1 MRAKRAIIVSQ
12 KARHIARL
20 AQILRRAK
28 GARLRTTAIKA
39 MSISAPFIRRP
50 VGTSLL
56 AAALLLSGILAFNL
70 LPVASLPRVDFPVI
84 SVGAS
89 LPGADPQTMAS
100 AVATPLER
108 QFGRISGVNQ
118 MTSSSQLGSTG
129 ITLQFDL
136 NRNIDAA
143 ARDVQAAIN
152 AARSQLPANLPSNP
166 TYRKANPADAPILIL
181 ALTSDTV
188 PVARLYD
195 TSDSILAQK
204 LSQVDG
210 VGQVFTWG
218 SAPPA
223 VRAEVNPMLLN
234 KFGVGL
240 DTVRNALNLANAN
253 QAKGQVSSGDVNWT
267 FTDNDQL
274 FTADQYRPLIVAYH
288 NGGPVRLGDVADVQD
303 SVADVRNIGLANGKP
318 GVLVVIFRQ
327 PAANVI
333 ETVDRVRALMPYLQ
347 SSISPAIKLAVV
359 SDRTLTVR
367 ASVKD
372 IESTLLISIVL
383 VILVVFV
390 FLRTVRATVIP
401 SIAVPLSLVGTFG
414 GMYLLDY
421 SLDNLSLMAL
431 AISTGFVVDDA
442 IVVLE
447 NITRYV
453 EQGMGAVQAAFKGA
467 AEIGFTVL
475 SMSLSLV
482 AVFIPLLMMGG
493 IVGRLFREFAVTLSI
508 AIGVSLLVSL
518 TTTPTMCAK
527 FLRPSEPNQ
536 RHNAVYRSSEWLFE
550 TLLATYRHALKWVLA
565 HQPVTLLVTILVAC
579 LSVYLYIIVP
589 KGFFPQQ
596 DTGRLQGSVQAAQ
609 DISFQAMS
617 GKMEQFVKII
627 LKDPAVATAVGFA
640 GGGGATNQ
648 GRFFVMLKP
657 LEQRGQCTTPHFW
670 NPCYF
675 SADDVINRLRGKLA
689 VVPGATLF
697 LQVQQDLTIGGR
709 YGQAQHQYTIQGED
723 LNELNNW
730 GPLLLQKMR
739 SLPELRDV
747 NTDQQDRGL
756 QAQLVIDR
764 DTASRLGIAA
774 QDIDNALYD
783 AFGQRQVSTMYR
795 PLNQY
800 HVVMEVAPEYQQT
813 TEALQN
819 IYLRS
824 TSGTPIPLAAFT
836 HFVPS
841 NIPLA
846 VNHQSQFPSVT
857 ISFNLAPG
865 VSLGQATLAIEKVQR
880 SIGFPATIQASF
892 QGTAAAFKDSL
903 SSEPVLILTAL
914 ITVYIV
920 LGMLYES
927 YIHPITILST
937 LPSAG
942 VGALLALLLTH
953 NELNV
958 IGTIG
963 IILLIGLVK
972 KNAIMMIDVALEV
985 ERTQG
990 KKPAEA
996 IYEACILRF
1005 RPIMMTTMAA
1015 LLGGLPLAL
1024 GTGTGSELHRPL
1036 GITIV
1041 GGLAVSQLL
1050 TLFTTPVV
1058 YVYLDRL
1065 RLALRG
1071 GADET
1076 LPQTGPP
1083 GPPRHSPAH

>member
-1 MRAKRAIIVSQ
+1 
-12 KARHIARL
+12 
-20 AQILRRAK
+20 
-28 GARLRTTAIKA
+28 

-50 VGTSLL
+50 IGTSLL
-56 AAALLLSGILAFNL
+56 ATALLLSGILAFNF
-70 LPVASLPRVDFPVI
+70 LPVASLPRIDFPVI
-84 SVGAS
+84 SVGAG

-118 MTSSSQLGSTG
+118 MTSTSQLGSTS
-129 ITLQFDL
+129 IVLQFDL
-136 NRNIDAA
+136 TRNIDAA
-143 ARDVQAAIN
+143 GRDVQASIN

-166 TYRKANPADAPILIL
+166 SYRKANPADAPILIL
-181 ALTSDTV
+181 ALTSDTMTV
-188 PVARLYD
+188 PQMYD
-195 TSDSILAQK
+195 AADSILAQK
-204 LSQVDG
+204 LAQVAG
-210 VGQVFTWG
+210 VGQVFVG
-218 SAPPA
+218 GAAQPA
-223 VRAEVNPMLLN
+223 VRAEVNPTLLN
-234 KFGVGL
+234 KLGVGL
-240 DTVRNALNLANAN
+240 DNVRTALNAANAN
-253 QAKGQVSSGDVNWT
+253 RAKGQVSNGTTSWS
-267 FTDNDQL
+267 FSANDQL

-288 NGGPVRLGDVADVQD
+288 NGAPVRLGDVADVQD
-303 SVADVRNIGLANGKP
+303 SVSDVRNIGLANGKP
-318 GVLVVIFRQ
+318 SVLIIIFRQ
-327 PAANVI
+327 PGANI
-333 ETVDRVRALMPYLQ
+333 IQTVDRVTALMPYLQ
-347 SSISPAIKLAVV
+347 SSISPAIALTIAM
-359 SDRTLTVR
+359 DRTVTVR

-372 IESTLLISIVL
+372 IEFTLILSIIL
-383 VILVVFV
+383 VILVVFA
-390 FLRTVRATVIP
+390 FLRTVRATIIP

-414 GMYLLDY
+414 GMYLLGY

-453 EQGMGAVQAAFKGA
+453 EHGMDAVQAAFKGA

-475 SMSLSLV
+475 SMSTSLV
-482 AVFIPLLMMGG
+482 AVFIPLLLMGG

-527 FLRPSEPNQ
+527 FLRPPAQDE
-536 RHNAVYRSSEWLFE
+536 RHNRFYRTSEWVFDK
-550 TLLATYRHALKWVLA
+550 TLATYRHSLTWVLQ
-565 HQPVTLLVTILVAC
+565 HQPLTLIVTILVAC

-596 DTGRLQGSVQAAQ
+596 DTGRLGGSVQAAQ
-609 DISFQAMS
+609 DISFQAMR
-617 GKMEQFVKII
+617 GKMERYVKIVMT
-627 LKDPAVATAVGFA
+627 DPAVNTVVGFA
-640 GGGGATNQ
+640 GGNTVSNQ
-648 GRFFVMLKP
+648 GRFFIMLKP
-657 LEQRGQCTTPHFW
+657 LAERGTCPNRHFW
-670 NPCYF
+670 QSCPRVT
-675 SADDVINRLRGKLA
+675 ADDVINRLRGKLA

-697 LQVQQDLTIGGR
+697 LQSAQDLTIGGR
-709 YGQAQHQYTIQGED
+709 QSSAQYQYTLQGED

-730 GPLLLQKMR
+730 APQLLAKMR
-739 SLPELRDV
+739 VLQQLRDV

-764 DTASRLGIAA
+764 DTASRLGVAA

-800 HVVMEVAPEYQQT
+800 HVVMEVAPQFQQT

-824 TSGTPIPLAAFT
+824 SSGTPIPLAAFT
-836 HFVPS
+836 HFTPS

-865 VSLGQATLAIEKVQR
+865 VSLGQATQAIDNAQR
-880 SIGFPATIQASF
+880 TIGFPATIQASF
-892 QGTAAAFKDSL
+892 QGTAAAFQDSL
-903 SSEPVLILTAL
+903 SSEWILITTAL

-937 LPSAG
+937 IPSAG

-990 KKPAEA
+990 KKPVEA
-996 IYEACILRF
+996 IYEACLLRF

-1024 GTGTGSELHRPL
+1024 GRGTGSELHRPL

-1041 GGLAVSQLL
+1041 GGLIVSQAL

-1065 RLALRG
+1065 RMALRG
-1071 GADET
+1071 GEDTSLAE
-1076 LPQTGPP
+1076 GSS
-1083 GPPRHSPAH
+1083 GAPRPSPAH

>member
-1 MRAKRAIIVSQ
+1 
-12 KARHIARL
+12 
-20 AQILRRAK
+20 
-28 GARLRTTAIKA
+28 

-50 VGTSLL
+50 IGTSLL
-56 AAALLLSGILAFNL
+56 AAALLLSGILAFNF
-70 LPVASLPRVDFPVI
+70 LPVSSLPRVDFPVI

-129 ITLQFDL
+129 IVLQFDL

-204 LSQVDG
+204 LSQVAG

-218 SAPPA
+218 SSPPA
-223 VRAEVNPMLLN
+223 VRAEVNPLLLN
-234 KFGVGL
+234 KLGAGL

-253 QAKGQVSSGDVNWT
+253 QAKGQVSNGTISQE
-267 FTDNDQL
+267 FADNDQL
-274 FTADQYRPLIVAYH
+274 FTADEYRPLIVAYH

-303 SVADVRNIGLANGKP
+303 SVADVHNLGLANGKP
-318 GVLVVIFRQ
+318 GVLIVIFRQ
-327 PAANVI
+327 PGANVI
-333 ETVDRVRALMPYLQ
+333 ETVDRVRVLMPYLQ
-347 SSISPAIKLAVV
+347 SSISPAIKLQVV

-372 IESTLLISIVL
+372 IEFTLLISIVL

-453 EQGMGAVQAAFKGA
+453 EQGMDAVQAAFKGA

-493 IVGRLFREFAVTLSI
+493 IVGRLFREFAVTLSM

-527 FLRPSEPNQ
+527 FLRPAPPNQ
-536 RHNAVYRSSEWLFE
+536 RHNVFYRGSEWLFDN
-550 TLLATYRHALKWVLA
+550 LLATYDHALKWVLRRQLA
-565 HQPVTLLVTILVAC
+565 TLIVTIAVAC
-579 LSVYLYIIVP
+579 LSIYLYKVVP

-596 DTGRLQGSVQAAQ
+596 DTGRLNGSVQAAQ

-617 GKMEQFVKII
+617 GKMEQFVKIV
-627 LKDPAVATAVGFA
+627 LKDPAVDTAVGFA
-640 GGGGATNQ
+640 GGGSATNQ

-657 LEQRGQCTTPHFW
+657 LEKRGQCKTPHFW
-670 NPCYF
+670 NPCYL

-697 LQVQQDLTIGGR
+697 LQGQQDLTIGGR
-709 YGQAQHQYTIQGED
+709 YGQAQYQYTIQGED

-739 SLPELRDV
+739 NLQELRDV
-747 NTDQQDRGL
+747 NTDQQDKGL

-764 DTASRLGIAA
+764 DTASRLGVAA

-800 HVVMEVAPEYQQT
+800 HVVMEVAPEFQQT
-813 TEALQN
+813 TEGLQN

-824 TSGTPIPLAAFT
+824 SSGAPIPLAAFT

-841 NIPLA
+841 NMALA

-857 ISFNLAPG
+857 ISFNLAPE
-865 VSLGQATLAIEKVQR
+865 VSLGQATQAIEQVQR
-880 SIGFPATIQASF
+880 SIGFPETIQASF
-892 QGTAAAFKDSL
+892 QGTAAAYKDSL
-903 SSEPVLILTAL
+903 SSQKILIFTAL
-914 ITVYIV
+914 VTVYIV

-937 LPSAG
+937 IPSAG

-958 IGTIG
+958 IGMIG

-990 KKPAEA
+990 KKPVEA
-996 IYEACILRF
+996 IYEACLLRF

-1024 GTGTGSELHRPL
+1024 GRGTGSELHRPL

-1041 GGLAVSQLL
+1041 GGLIVSQAL

-1065 RLALRG
+1065 RMALRG
-1071 GADET
+1071 GEEKSLA
-1076 LPQTGPP
+1076 GSSVA
-1083 GPPRHSPAH
+1083 PRPSPAH

>member
-1 MRAKRAIIVSQ
+1 
-12 KARHIARL
+12 
-20 AQILRRAK
+20 
-28 GARLRTTAIKA
+28 

-50 VGTSLL
+50 IGTSLL
-56 AAALLLSGILAFNL
+56 AAALLLSGILAFNF
-70 LPVASLPRVDFPVI
+70 LPVASLPKVDFPVI
-84 SVGAS
+84 SVGAG

-118 MTSSSQLGSTG
+118 MTSTSQLGSTS
-129 ITLQFDL
+129 IVLQFDL

-152 AARSQLPANLPSNP
+152 AARSQLPANLPNNP
-166 TYRKANPADAPILIL
+166 SYRKANPADAPILIL
-181 ALTSDTV
+181 ALTSDTMTV
-188 PVARLYD
+188 PQMYD
-195 TSDSILAQK
+195 SADSILAQK
-204 LSQVDG
+204 LSQVSG
-210 VGQVFTWG
+210 VGQVFVG
-218 SAPPA
+218 GAAQPA
-223 VRAEVNPMLLN
+223 VRAELNPTLLN
-234 KFGVGL
+234 KLGVGL
-240 DTVRNALNLANAN
+240 DTVRNSLNAANAN
-253 QAKGQVSSGDVNWT
+253 RAKGQVADATRSWSISA
-267 FTDNDQL
+267 NDQL
-274 FTADQYRPLIVAYH
+274 FTADQYRPLIIAYSH
-288 NGGPVRLGDVADVQD
+288 GAPVRLGDVGEVQD
-303 SVADVRNIGLANGKP
+303 SVSDTRNLGLANGKP
-318 GVLVVIFRQ
+318 GVLIIIFRQ
-327 PAANVI
+327 PGANI
-333 ETVDRVRALMPYLQ
+333 ISTVDRVRSLMPYLQ
-347 SSISPAIKLAVV
+347 SSISPAIDLSIAM
-359 SDRTLTVR
+359 DRTVTVR

-372 IESTLLISIVL
+372 IEFTLIISIVL
-383 VILVVFV
+383 VILVVFA
-390 FLRTVRATVIP
+390 FLRTVRATIIP

-414 GMYLLDY
+414 VMYLLGY

-453 EQGMGAVQAAFKGA
+453 EQGMNAVQAAFKGA
-467 AEIGFTVL
+467 SEIGFTVL
-475 SMSLSLV
+475 SMSTSLV

-493 IVGRLFREFAVTLSI
+493 IVGRLFREFAVTLSVAI
-508 AIGVSLLVSL
+508 AVSLLVSL

-527 FLRPSEPNQ
+527 FLRSPQAE
-536 RHNAVYRSSEWLFE
+536 RHNRFYRVSEWGFNKLLTVYRHS
-550 TLLATYRHALKWVLA
+550 LKWVLA
-565 HQPVTLLVTILVAC
+565 HQPVTLFVTVLVAC

-596 DTGRLQGSVQAAQ
+596 DTGRIMGSVQAAQ
-609 DISFQAMS
+609 DISFQAMKD
-617 GKMEQFVKII
+617 KMQQFVNIV
-627 LKDPAVATAVGFA
+627 LQDSAVDTAVGFA
-640 GGGGATNQ
+640 GGNTVSNQ

-657 LEQRGQCTTPHFW
+657 LEQRSPCQKRHFW
-670 NPCYF
+670 QSCPIVT
-675 SADDVINRLRGKLA
+675 ADNVINRLRGKLA

-697 LQVQQDLTIGGR
+697 LQSAQDLTIGGR
-709 YGQAQHQYTIQGED
+709 FGNAQYQYTLQGESVDD
-723 LNELNNW
+723 LNTW
-730 GPLLLQKMR
+730 SPQLLQKLR
-739 SLPELRDV
+739 TLPELLRDV

-756 QAQLVIDR
+756 QAKLVIDR
-764 DTASRLGIAA
+764 DTASRLGITP
-774 QDIDNALYD
+774 QSLDNALYD

-800 HVVMEVAPEYQQT
+800 HVVMEVAPQFQQT

-819 IYLRS
+819 IYVRS
-824 TSGTPIPLAAFT
+824 STGVPVPLAAFT
-836 HFVPS
+836 HFVPT
-841 NIPLA
+841 NAPLA
-846 VNHQSQFPSVT
+846 VNHQGQVPSVT

-865 VSLGQATLAIEKVQR
+865 ISLGQATQAIENAER

-892 QGTAAAFKDSL
+892 QGTAAAFQDSL
-903 SSEPVLILTAL
+903 SSEPMLILTAL
-914 ITVYIV
+914 VTVYIV

-996 IYEACILRF
+996 IYEACLLRF

-1024 GTGTGSELHRPL
+1024 GRGTGSELHRPL

-1041 GGLAVSQLL
+1041 GGLIVSQAL

-1065 RLALRG
+1065 RLALRRG
-1071 GADET
+1071 EGNALPGTSAPET
-1076 LPQTGPP
+1076 
-1083 GPPRHSPAH
+1083 PRPSPVH

>member
-1 MRAKRAIIVSQ
+1 
-12 KARHIARL
+12 
-20 AQILRRAK
+20 
-28 GARLRTTAIKA
+28 

-50 VGTSLL
+50 IGTSLL
-56 AAALLLSGILAFNL
+56 AAALLLSGILAFNF

-84 SVGAS
+84 GVGAG

-108 QFGRISGVNQ
+108 QFGRIAAVNQ
-118 MTSSSQLGSTG
+118 MTSSSQLGTTS

-143 ARDVQAAIN
+143 ARDVQASIN

-166 TYRKANPADAPILIL
+166 SYRKANPADAPILIL
-181 ALTSDTV
+181 ALTSDTMTV
-188 PVARLYD
+188 PQMYD
-195 TSDSILAQK
+195 AADSILAQK

-210 VGQVFTWG
+210 VGQVFVG
-218 SAPPA
+218 GAAQPA
-223 VRAEVNPMLLN
+223 VRAEVNPTLLN
-234 KFGVGL
+234 KLGIGL
-240 DTVRNALNLANAN
+240 DTVRNALNAANAN
-253 QAKGQVSSGDVNWT
+253 RPKGQVYDATRSYEFDDT
-267 FTDNDQL
+267 DQL
-274 FTADQYRPLIVAYH
+274 FTADQYRPLIVAYN
-288 NGGPVRLGDVADVQD
+288 NGAAVRLGDVADVQD
-303 SVADVRNIGLANGKP
+303 SVSDRRNIGLANGKP
-318 GVLVVIFRQ
+318 SVLIIVFRQ
-327 PAANVI
+327 PGANI
-333 ETVDRVRALMPYLQ
+333 IATVDRVRALMPFLQ
-347 SSISPAIKLAVV
+347 SSISPAIQLTIAM
-359 SDRTLTVR
+359 DRTVTVR

-372 IESTLLISIVL
+372 IETTLMISVVL
-383 VILVVFV
+383 VILVVFA
-390 FLRTVRATVIP
+390 FLRTVRATIIP

-453 EQGMGAVQAAFKGA
+453 EHGMDAVKAAFKGA

-475 SMSLSLV
+475 SMSVSLV

-527 FLRPSEPNQ
+527 FLRPLKKEG
-536 RHNAVYRSSEWLFE
+536 HNLFYRSSEWFFDR
-550 TLLATYRHALKWVLA
+550 LLATYTAMLKWVLA
-565 HQPVTLLVTILVAC
+565 HQPVTLTVTILVAC
-579 LSVYLYIIVP
+579 LSVFLYIKVP

-596 DTGRLQGSVQAAQ
+596 DTGRIMGGVMAEQ

-617 GKMEQFVKII
+617 EKMQRYVTIVM
-627 LKDPAVATAVGFA
+627 KDPAVDTVVGFA
-640 GGGGATNQ
+640 GGNTAQNQ
-648 GRFFVMLKP
+648 GRFFMMLKP
-657 LEQRGQCTTPHFW
+657 LEQRSNCEKKHFW
-670 NPCYF
+670 QRCPNVT
-675 SADDVINRLRGKLA
+675 ADDVINRLRGKLA
-689 VVPGATLF
+689 VVPGATLI
-697 LQVQQDLTIGGR
+697 LQSAQDLTIGGR
-709 YGQAQHQYTIQGED
+709 FGNAQYQYTLQSANLED
-723 LNELNNW
+723 LNNW
-730 GPLLLQKMR
+730 APRLLEKMR
-739 SLPELRDV
+739 TLPELRDQ
-747 NTDQQDRGL
+747 NSDQQDKGL
-756 QAQLVIDR
+756 QAKLVIDR
-764 DTASRLGIAA
+764 DTASRLGITP
-774 QDIDNALYD
+774 QTLDNSLYD

-800 HVVMEVAPEYQQT
+800 HVVMEVAPQFQQT
-813 TEALQN
+813 PEALQN

-824 TSGTPIPLAAFT
+824 TAGTPVPLAAFT
-836 HFVPS
+836 HYEPS
-841 NIPLA
+841 NTPLA
-846 VNHQSQFPSVT
+846 VNHQGQVPSVT

-865 VSLGQATLAIEKVQR
+865 VSLGQATQAIESAQQ
-880 SIGFPATIQASF
+880 SIGMPSTVQASF
-892 QGTAAAFKDSL
+892 QGTAAAFQSSL
-903 SSEPVLILTAL
+903 SSEPILILTAL

-942 VGALLALLLTH
+942 VGALLALLITH

-972 KNAIMMIDVALEV
+972 KNAIMMIDVALDV

-990 KKPAEA
+990 KKPVEA
-996 IYEACILRF
+996 IYDACILRF

-1041 GGLAVSQLL
+1041 GGLTVSQML

-1071 GADET
+1071 GTEGALPET
-1076 LPQTGPP
+1076 SAPP
-1083 GPPRHSPAH
+1083 NPSPAH